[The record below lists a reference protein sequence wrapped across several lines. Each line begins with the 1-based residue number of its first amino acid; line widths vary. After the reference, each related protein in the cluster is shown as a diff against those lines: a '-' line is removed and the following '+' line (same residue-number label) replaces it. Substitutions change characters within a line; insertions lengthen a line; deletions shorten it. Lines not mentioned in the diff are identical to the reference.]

1 MKTTTRLYDIIYN
14 NYNQLYGDFL
24 RGHQINYFNP
34 TLQFSAKVATY
45 DDEIK
50 SVCRNT
56 IFYGLDF
63 LDESVR
69 ERFEAEFLARFLTR
83 TIKFQTY
90 EVLNW
95 RLSSFTRGV
104 KEIITDYYTNADK
117 YLKGNTQIEANDEA
131 QNNSTTTAR
140 DNSLNTS
147 LPQDN
152 VDMSLDK
159 TEYDYADDTHYSK
172 SNSVSNA
179 DANSHST
186 NETNSFDIGRL
197 KELHMYH
204 EALFNDLD
212 KQLFSQLR

>member
-1 MKTTTRLYDIIYN
+1 MKTTTRLYDIIYTT
-14 NYNQLYGDFL
+14 YNQLYGDFL
-24 RGHQINYFNP
+24 RNHQINYFKP
-34 TLQFSAKVATY
+34 ELKFTAKVSVY

-50 SVCRNT
+50 STCRNT

-63 LDESVR
+63 LDETARS
-69 ERFEAEFLARFLTR
+69 RFEAEFLARFLTR
-83 TIKFQTY
+83 TIKFQTW
-90 EVLNW
+90 ETFNW
-95 RLSSFTRGV
+95 RLSSFTRGI
-104 KEIITDYYTNADK
+104 KEIIEDYYTNADK
-117 YLKGNTQIEANDEA
+117 YLKGNTVIEANDEA
-131 QNNSTTTAR
+131 ENNSTTTAR
-140 DNSLNTS
+140 DNSLNVS

-159 TEYDYADDTHYSK
+159 TDYDYADDTHYGK

-179 DANSHST
+179 NADSHST
-186 NETNSFDIGRL
+186 NETNSFDIGRM

>member
-1 MKTTTRLYDIIYN
+1 MKTTTRLYDIIFTTYDR
-14 NYNQLYGDFL
+14 LYGGFVRDNK
-24 RGHQINYFNP
+24 IIYFNEEM
-34 TLQFSAKVATY
+34 QFSHKVINY

-50 SVCRNT
+50 TVCRNT

-63 LDESVR
+63 LDETVR

-104 KEIITDYYTNADK
+104 KEIITDYYTNANK
-117 YLKGNTQIEANDEA
+117 YLKGNTVIEANDEA

-140 DNSLNTS
+140 DNSLNAS

-159 TEYDYADDTHYSK
+159 DTYDYADDTHHSK
-172 SNSVSNA
+172 SNSISNA
-179 DANSHST
+179 DANSHSS

-212 KQLFSQLR
+212 KQLFSQIR

>member
-1 MKTTTRLYDIIYN
+1 MKTTTRLYDIIYST
-14 NYNQLYGDFL
+14 YNQLYGDFV
-24 RGHQINYFNP
+24 RHNQIVYFNKE
-34 TLQFSAKVATY
+34 LQFSHKVVEY
-45 DDEIK
+45 DNEIK
-50 SVCRNT
+50 TVSRNT

-69 ERFEAEFLARFLTR
+69 ERFEAEFLSRFLTR

-90 EVLNW
+90 EVFNW

-117 YLKGNTQIEANDEA
+117 YLKGNTLIKAIDEA
-131 QNNSTTTAR
+131 ENNSTTTAR
-140 DNSLNTS
+140 DNSLNVS

-159 TEYDYADDTHYSK
+159 DNYNYADDTHHSK
-172 SNSVSNA
+172 SNSISNA
-179 DANSHST
+179 NANSYST

-212 KQLFSQLR
+212 KQLFSQIR

>member
-1 MKTTTRLYDIIYN
+1 MKTTTRLYDIIFTTYDR
-14 NYNQLYGDFL
+14 LYGGFVRDNK
-24 RGHQINYFNP
+24 IIYFDEKM
-34 TLQFSAKVATY
+34 QFTHKVIDY

-50 SVCRNT
+50 TVCRNT

-63 LDESVR
+63 LDDNVR
-69 ERFEAEFLARFLTR
+69 ERFEAEFLSRFLTR
-83 TIKFQTY
+83 VIKFQTY

-95 RLSSFTRGV
+95 RLASFTRGV

-117 YLKGNTQIEANDEA
+117 YLRGNTVIDGNDTA
-131 QNNSTTTAR
+131 QNNSTTSAR
-140 DNSLNTS
+140 DNSLNVS

-152 VDMSLDK
+152 IDMSLDK
-159 TEYDYADDTHYSK
+159 DNYDYADDTHHSK

-179 DANSHST
+179 NANSHST
-186 NETNSFDIGRL
+186 NETNSFDIGRM

-212 KQLFSQLR
+212 KQLFSQIR

>member
-1 MKTTTRLYDIIYN
+1 MKTTTRLYDIIFSTYDR
-14 NYNQLYGDFL
+14 LYGGFVRDNE
-24 RGHQINYFNP
+24 IIYFNEEM
-34 TLQFSAKVATY
+34 QFTHKVVNY

-50 SVCRNT
+50 TVCRNT

-63 LDESVR
+63 LDETVR
-69 ERFEAEFLARFLTR
+69 ERFEAEFLTRFLTR

-104 KEIITDYYTNADK
+104 KEIITDYYTNANK
-117 YLKGNTQIEANDEA
+117 YLKGNTVIEASDEA

-140 DNSLNTS
+140 DNSLNAS

-152 VDMSLDK
+152 VDMALDK
-159 TEYDYADDTHYSK
+159 DTYDYADDTHHSK
-172 SNSVSNA
+172 SNSISNA

-212 KQLFSQLR
+212 KQLFSQIR